1 MEEKGNMQ
9 LVRTTWDDIR
19 FKELIVLL
27 DKELTDN
34 YGDIQN
40 QYTKKNI
47 INSNSY
53 VVLCIKNEKAIACG
67 CIRDID
73 DNSIVE
79 LKRMFTIKE
88 ERGQSIGKCIVE
100 ELEKWAFELHFKR
113 MILET
118 GIKQNSA
125 IAMYQ
130 KIGFQ
135 IIENYGEYNGNSN
148 SICMAKEIRI
158 K

>member
-1 MEEKGNMQ
+1 MHLE
-9 LVRTTWDDIR
+9 RTTWDDIR
-19 FKELIVLL
+19 FKELTFLL
-27 DKELTDN
+27 DQELAGN
-34 YGDIQN
+34 YGDLQN
-40 QYTKKNI
+40 QYSKKNI
-47 INSNSY
+47 IKSNLY
-53 VVLCIKNEKAIACG
+53 VVLCIKNDKAIACG
-67 CIRDID
+67 CIRDLD
-73 DNSIVE
+73 DNETVE

-100 ELEKWAFELHFKR
+100 ELEKWAFEFHYKR
-113 MILET
+113 MMLET

-125 IAMYQ
+125 IAMYK

-135 IIENYGEYNGNSN
+135 IIENYEEYNGNPN

>member
-1 MEEKGNMQ
+1 MHLE
-9 LVRTTWDDIR
+9 RTTWDDIR
-19 FKELIVLL
+19 FKELTVSL
-27 DKELTDN
+27 DQELTGN
-34 YGDIQN
+34 YGKLQN
-40 QYTKKNI
+40 QYTMKNI
-47 INSNSY
+47 IKSNSY

-67 CIRDID
+67 CIRDLG
-73 DNSIVE
+73 DNSTVE

-88 ERGQSIGKCIVE
+88 ERGQSIGKLIVE

-118 GIKQNSA
+118 GMKQNSA

-135 IIENYGEYNGNSN
+135 IIENYGEYKGISN

-158 K
+158 KW